1 MRLDAAAPVPRS
13 GEKKRTGSGVSDTGS
28 FALPLRFP
36 VWLALNPYANIR
48 VLCAQAQCSV
58 FPRIPSDPESLLP
71 RCEAASRFLWPP
83 PYPAIYYR
91 SLPEDVISL
100 NCDKYAIRPGV
111 CRETERNRFCCK
123 TADFRLFLKLESGNS
138 LVPGGFLP
146 GDDPSPTSG
155 RKSVFPSTCQLQ
167 ILHNRLQ
174 IPVFPLSGDDPSPA
188 CC

>member
-1 MRLDAAAPVPRS
+1 MMRLPRPPVRRKKAHITRGVRYRFLCAPTPVSLVAGAESICKHPCPV
-13 GEKKRTGSGVSDTGS
+13 RTGSMFGFSPAPVGSGGSVS
-28 FALPLRFP
+28 
-36 VWLALNPYANIR
+36 
-48 VLCAQAQCSV
+48 
-58 FPRIPSDPESLLP
+58 

-100 NCDKYAIRPGV
+100 NCDKYAIRLGV
-111 CRETERNRFCCK
+111 CRETERNRFCGK
-123 TADFRLFLKLESGNS
+123 TAEFSLFLEPESSNS

-167 ILHNRLQ
+167 ILHNRPP